1 MDPLDVRVGPYL
13 TESFGEVLLLLGEG
27 TDPHDGVGLH
37 DRGEVGVVDHKN
49 LYLIPYSLLTP
60 GQWYDGRQGSDVAR
74 NVGVDRL
81 TCVIGGIHEK
91 MMFLPAGEV
100 SHGGIIDRYLAD

>member
-1 MDPLDVRVGPYL
+1 
-13 TESFGEVLLLLGEG
+13 
-27 TDPHDGVGLH
+27 
-37 DRGEVGVVDHKN
+37 
-49 LYLIPYSLLTP
+49 LLTP
-60 GQWYDGRQGSDVAR
+60 GQWYDGRQGPDVAR

-91 MMFLPAGEV
+91 MMFLSAGEV